1 MASLRATINS
11 PPAKLHRVPRE
22 VQTPAELSDPD
33 DELRRRRRRRRRQRQ
48 RRRRRHHLPEAA
60 TAASADADA
69 DADAVREQLRRV
81 ALEQRQLASLTTRL
95 MADALHVKV
104 WRPLRPCWRPF

>member
-33 DELRRRRRRRRRQRQ
+33 DELRRRRR